1 VRTAA
6 GTEAPRRTGRARADA
21 AANGG
26 LAASATPHRKAAVV
40 IGIATV
46 MASLFVL
53 SYSLAL
59 GRPTPHH
66 VPAAVVGSPRGHP
79 RLVRALEQEAKGG
92 LRLSPVSSVRVADA
106 AIEQQHVYAALVLDR
121 SPPKLLLASASGV
134 SVARLLQQA
143 ANRASLHAHTPLE
156 VVDVQPLPPQDPQ
169 GLVSF
174 YVTLAATILGFVT
187 MFQLRA
193 HAAQLSLR
201 GWLVAVGILACVGG
215 LVLAL
220 LADVVIGALHG
231 PFVEISGAL
240 AAEIA
245 TAALFNATMLTLFG
259 RWAII
264 PTWGL
269 FVAIG
274 NASSGGAVAPPLLPT
289 FYGVIGRFL
298 PPGATVETIRNAVY
312 FTGAQHL
319 EPVLVEAAWFA
330 AALSA
335 LVVGSRLL
343 ERTPGT
349 A

>member
-1 VRTAA
+1 
-6 GTEAPRRTGRARADA
+6 
-21 AANGG
+21 
-26 LAASATPHRKAAVV
+26 
-40 IGIATV
+40 
-46 MASLFVL
+46 
-53 SYSLAL
+53 
-59 GRPTPHH
+59 
-66 VPAAVVGSPRGHP
+66 
-79 RLVRALEQEAKGG
+79 
-92 LRLSPVSSVRVADA
+92 
-106 AIEQQHVYAALVLDR
+106 
-121 SPPKLLLASASGV
+121 
-134 SVARLLQQA
+134 
-143 ANRASLHAHTPLE
+143 
-156 VVDVQPLPPQDPQ
+156 
-169 GLVSF
+169 
-174 YVTLAATILGFVT
+174 

-201 GWLVAVGILACVGG
+201 GWLVSVGILACVGG

-298 PPGATVETIRNAVY
+298 PPGATVEVIRNAVY
-312 FTGAQHL
+312 FRHAQHV
-319 EPVLVEAAWFA
+319 EPMIVQACWILVFLVATVVAAR
-330 AALSA
+330 
-335 LVVGSRLL
+335 VTG
-343 ERTPGT
+343 RTPGG
-349 A
+349 

>member
-1 VRTAA
+1 
-6 GTEAPRRTGRARADA
+6 
-21 AANGG
+21 
-26 LAASATPHRKAAVV
+26 V
-40 IGIATV
+40 IAIATA

-59 GRPTPHH
+59 GRPSPHH
-66 VPAAVVGSPRGHP
+66 IPTAVVGATAAHP
-79 RLVRALEQEAKGG
+79 RLVAALERETEGG
-92 LRLSPVSSVRVADA
+92 LRLEA
-106 AIEQQHVYAALVLDR
+106 APTVEAAKAGIEAQRVYAALVLDR
-121 SPPKLLLASASGV
+121 SPPQLLLASASGT

-143 ANRASLHAHTPLE
+143 AGRASLAVGTPLAVE
-156 VVDVQPLPPQDPQ
+156 DVKPLPPADPQ

-193 HAAQLSLR
+193 HASQLSLR
-201 GWLVAVGILACVGG
+201 SWLAAIAVLACVGG

-220 LADVVIGALHG
+220 FTVVVIAALRG
-231 PFVEISGAL
+231 PFLEVATIL
-240 AAEIA
+240 AAQIA
-245 TAALFNATMLTLFG
+245 TAALFNATMLTLLG

-269 FVAIG
+269 FVAVG

-312 FTGAQHL
+312 FPGAQHL
-319 EPVLVEAAWFA
+319 EPVVVEAIWFGA
-330 AALSA
+330 SLVALLA
-335 LVVGSRLL
+335 VARVRG
-343 ERTPGT
+343 RTPGT
-349 A
+349 G

>member
-1 VRTAA
+1 
-6 GTEAPRRTGRARADA
+6 
-21 AANGG
+21 
-26 LAASATPHRKAAVV
+26 
-40 IGIATV
+40 
-46 MASLFVL
+46 M
-53 SYSLAL
+53 
-59 GRPTPHH
+59 RPS
-66 VPAAVVGSPRGHP
+66 SP
-79 RLVRALEQEAKGG
+79 
-92 LRLSPVSSVRVADA
+92 
-106 AIEQQHVYAALVLDR
+106 
-121 SPPKLLLASASGV
+121 
-134 SVARLLQQA
+134 
-143 ANRASLHAHTPLE
+143 
-156 VVDVQPLPPQDPQ
+156 
-169 GLVSF
+169 
-174 YVTLAATILGFVT
+174 
-187 MFQLRA
+187 
-193 HAAQLSLR
+193 R
-201 GWLVAVGILACVGG
+201 GWLVSVGILACVGG

-335 LVVGSRLL
+335 LAVGSRLL
-343 ERTPGT
+343 ERTPST
-349 A
+349 AGRRNRTTARPRGAPDGAPPPK